1 MKRYYVE
8 EDDNGKEIKRKLTT
22 FANDD
27 LTQLSD
33 DELETLYYE
42 SSAQFLAK
50 AMHFMKIENE
60 LFSRKNVT
68 VSDEILINAGNN
80 IIEAVNQVSNWST
93 KRRVIIFILT
103 DDTTRSIA
111 LIQKAHKR
119 ADKGFNDIV
128 AQLYEQ
134 EFKTQEKAKYEHIR
148 QSKEKALEEQRIEDE
163 KRAEADRI
171 ARERDEEAERVSQDV
186 SAKDEMV
193 LNVTTSDTVGSDWS
207 SVSPEIAA
215 NYMASKTGVSA
226 SKWLDVI
233 YKESSGN
240 PYVENELSCWG
251 YLQIMQSVHGQV
263 SQLSPQAYLDKA
275 VSIYQGSGGTAWAT
289 W

>member
-1 MKRYYVE
+1 M
-8 EDDNGKEIKRKLTT
+8 I
-22 FANDD
+22 
-27 LTQLSD
+27 
-33 DELETLYYE
+33 
-42 SSAQFLAK
+42 QF
-50 AMHFMKIENE
+50 
-60 LFSRKNVT
+60 
-68 VSDEILINAGNN
+68 
-80 IIEAVNQVSNWST
+80 
-93 KRRVIIFILT
+93 
-103 DDTTRSIA
+103 
-111 LIQKAHKR
+111 AHKR

-148 QSKEKALEEQRIEDE
+148 QAKEKALEEQRIE
-163 KRAEADRI
+163 ADRI
-171 ARERDEEAERVSQDV
+171 EREQLEAEREQEVSLEV
-186 SAKDEMV
+186 VPNTATNG
-193 LNVTTSDTVGSDWS
+193 NVGTDWS

-215 NYMASKTGVSA
+215 NYMSSKTGVTA

-263 SQLSPQAYLDKA
+263 SQLSPQEYLDKA

>member
-80 IIEAVNQVSNWST
+80 IIEAINQVSNWII

-103 DDTTRSIA
+103 DDTIRSIA
-111 LIQKAHKR
+111 LIQFAHKK

-134 EFKTQEKAKYEHIR
+134 EFKTQEKAKYEHIK
-148 QSKEKALEEQRIEDE
+148 QAKEEALEEQRVKAE
-163 KRAEADRI
+163 KQAEVDRI
-171 ARERDEEAERVSQDV
+171 AREQLEAEREQEVSLEV
-186 SAKDEMV
+186 MPNTATNSIIG
-193 LNVTTSDTVGSDWS
+193 TDWS

-215 NYMASKTGVSA
+215 NYMQSKTGVSA
-226 SKWLDVI
+226 SKWLDII

-251 YLQIMQSVHGQV
+251 LLQIMQSVHGQV
-263 SQLSPQAYLDKA
+263 SNLSPQEYLDKA